1 MFNDLKNLTK
11 KLRKID
17 IQLNKHAKVKKR
29 VTNEGVGEYVV
40 TTLTDDSLQR
50 MGVQLSRR

>member
-40 TTLTDDSLQR
+40 TTLTEDSLQR
-50 MGVQLSRR
+50 MGVQLSWR